1 MSFDLPKE
9 ADEVLE
15 FGAGS
20 EEWYTELSQATP
32 EVVLQFVRESVEERS
47 SSGNKHTIQPLLKPN
62 ELRLDHPPVGKLE
75 KAEGVIDKP
84 CHHGPQGGRYPPDRH
99 DLGIGQAARP
109 RAYRAVVRAPE

>member
-1 MSFDLPKE
+1 
-9 ADEVLE
+9 LE

-62 ELRLDHPPVGKLE
+62 ELLLDHPPVSKLE
-75 KAEGVIDKP
+75 KAEGVIDRP
-84 CHHGPQGGRYPPDRH
+84 YHHGPEGCR
-99 DLGIGQAARP
+99 
-109 RAYRAVVRAPE
+109 